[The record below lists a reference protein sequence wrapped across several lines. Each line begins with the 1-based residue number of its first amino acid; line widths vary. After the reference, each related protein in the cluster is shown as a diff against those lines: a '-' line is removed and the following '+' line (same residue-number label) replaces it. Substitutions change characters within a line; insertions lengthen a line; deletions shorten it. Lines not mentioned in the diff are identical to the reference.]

1 MIYKNINKK
10 IFSDFYQIKLYIIF
24 IIKEMAQIKYFIKLI
39 LIIQIYATFSKENN
53 DSNIISKK
61 NIFDE
66 LKLLKYKKK
75 NKKIIEICNEVIS
88 KDDLDTSTKV
98 KILEILGEAYINNKE
113 YKKAIEIYKNII
125 NNYQDLYNKD
135 NVLYNICLSIYT
147 IMPKRPEVDIS
158 NCKEMI
164 SYGKYSLQN
173 IDSDDIKKKINQ
185 MIDEAHW
192 LIETKELNDI
202 KFFYDNKKYNSALHL
217 IDVFINT
224 FNNSQYYNNLINI
237 KCLSHCNQI
246 KEYLKIIK
254 TIKNKKKSNN
264 SEFYSEIYNKIFDNY
279 NQLKKIYEDLNI
291 SNETRDNIKKN
302 MDEIILYISKKN

>member
-1 MIYKNINKK
+1 
-10 IFSDFYQIKLYIIF
+10 
-24 IIKEMAQIKYFIKLI
+24 
-39 LIIQIYATFSKENN
+39 
-53 DSNIISKK
+53 
-61 NIFDE
+61 
-66 LKLLKYKKK
+66 
-75 NKKIIEICNEVIS
+75 
-88 KDDLDTSTKV
+88 
-98 KILEILGEAYINNKE
+98 
-113 YKKAIEIYKNII
+113 
-125 NNYQDLYNKD
+125 
-135 NVLYNICLSIYT
+135 
-147 IMPKRPEVDIS
+147 MPKRPEVDIS

-185 MIDEAHW
+185 MIDEAYW

-291 SNETRDNIKKN
+291 SNETKDNIKKN